1 MRGQRDCD
9 DEYYNDDLG
18 DGDDSFHIVLWAGGR
33 SLQHNRAATLI
44 AQVGSIKIVGFEVDH
59 FHEQ

>member
-44 AQVGSIKIVGFEVDH
+44 AQVGR
-59 FHEQ
+59 